1 MMAPVRPALQAIDEV
16 LRPQGRV
23 FYGWWLVLGGVGI
36 HMLVSALM
44 MQSYGAYVVL
54 LHDDFGWSK
63 TLLAGA
69 FSMARIESGIL
80 GPLQG
85 WLIDRFGPRAILR
98 IGIVTFGVG
107 FALFSQI
114 DSLLG
119 FYLTFF
125 LIAIGSS
132 LGGFVTVIV
141 ALVNWFDRN
150 RAKALA
156 LSQTGFA
163 VGGLSVPIVILALES
178 FGWRTTALASGVLIV
193 AVGLSV
199 AQVFRH
205 RPEDYGEV
213 VDGVLPSLPQSQA
226 EGEPRALVDRSR
238 DASAREAMRT
248 RAFWFISLG
257 HASALLVVSA
267 VMVHLVPHL
276 TESLGYSLATAGWIV
291 ALMTMLQMIG
301 LLAGGYLGDRFDKRI
316 IVVICM
322 VAHAS
327 GLLLIAHATN
337 LAMVLGFALLHG
349 WAWGTRGPL
358 MVAMRADYFGAT
370 SFGTIMGFSSLIV
383 MLGMTAGPIV
393 AGYMA
398 DRSGSYESGL
408 TLLAV
413 AALLGSVFFLLATPP
428 KLRPTTIA
436 ETRDAV
442 PRPPAVE
449 SSAEL

>member
-1 MMAPVRPALQAIDEV
+1 MAPVRSALESIDQI

-23 FYGWWLVLGGVGI
+23 FYGWWIVLGGAGI
-36 HMLVSALM
+36 YMLVSALL

-54 LHDDFGWSK
+54 LHRDFGWSK

-69 FSMARIESGIL
+69 FSMARVESGIL

-98 IGIVTFGVG
+98 IGIVLFGLG
-107 FALFSQI
+107 FVAFSRI

-125 LIAIGSS
+125 VIALGSS
-132 LGGFVTVIV
+132 LGGFVTVV
-141 ALVNWFDRN
+141 VSLVSWFDRN

-156 LSQTGFA
+156 WSQTGFA
-163 VGGLSVPIVILALES
+163 LGGLSVPLVILALES
-178 FGWRTTALASGVLIV
+178 FGWRITAFASGLLII
-193 AVGLSV
+193 AVGLPV
-199 AQVFRH
+199 AQLFHH
-205 RPEDYGEV
+205 RPEDHGEA
-213 VDGVLPSLPQSQA
+213 VDGLPQPLGRGQ
-226 EGEPRALVDRSR
+226 GHTQDEPRALVDRSE
-238 DASAREAMRT
+238 DVSARDAMRT
-248 RAFWFISLG
+248 RAFWCISLG

-276 TESLGYSLATAGWIV
+276 TEDLGYSLEEAGWIV
-291 ALMTMLQMIG
+291 ALMTTVQMIG

-316 IVVICM
+316 M
-322 VAHAS
+322 AHAS
-327 GLLLIAHATN
+327 GLLLVAHATH

-383 MLGMTAGPIV
+383 MLGMMAGPIV

-398 DRSGSYESGL
+398 DRSGNYESGL
-408 TLLAV
+408 TVLAL
-413 AALLGSVFFLLATPP
+413 AALLGSIFFLLATPP
-428 KLRPTTIA
+428 EPKRAIA
-436 ETRDAV
+436 AEPRDSL
-442 PRPPAVE
+442 PA
-449 SSAEL
+449 SEL